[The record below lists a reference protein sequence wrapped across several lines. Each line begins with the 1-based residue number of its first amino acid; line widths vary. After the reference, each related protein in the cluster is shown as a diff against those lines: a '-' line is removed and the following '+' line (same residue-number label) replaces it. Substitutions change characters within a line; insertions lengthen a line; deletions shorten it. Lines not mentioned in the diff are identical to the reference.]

1 MIFRIDRQTL
11 HGMLALLTLL
21 LLAGCADSGSG
32 DEPVLARLSIEGDS
46 LMFTETGVTR
56 SLQARGYDNNGNA
69 MDVAVTWQSSRSD
82 QVHIDASSG
91 VVTSIANG
99 AAVITATADGVES
112 NPLTAVVTTL
122 QRGVQAISDAEIIQG
137 PIAAANAP
145 DTYGVGYPF
154 SVILDPSIGLPQVG
168 DLLAANGDIPFA
180 GRVTA
185 ISQDTQGNHLVT
197 LEIVA
202 INEIFADFN
211 MDEEIN
217 LAHAPVTINPQLEEY
232 FVVDQNASGEVLL
245 TPRQQSLRTYAVPE
259 SAAGKAAK
267 PLGTAANPYYPYKCS
282 YSPDSAS
289 ALLPIKI
296 DLGNQTTTIKQDLS
310 LPLIISPTRGV
321 EKAALRGEISLS
333 RKFKFAVTAA
343 FEAKVTCMM
352 EVYQIDIP
360 LPGALGFLVG
370 VQVPIGIGGELSA
383 KIKVADVGVEP
394 EVVVKATAEAGYYNP
409 PACDSAPAPDP
420 VPAPGT
426 TDRPAVS
433 NSAAR
438 TANKVDVCGFDISF
452 NLDTDFK
459 LNLDRPTTGTSLETL
474 ANDVTIEPKAM
485 VFGYAIL
492 GLGNKYF
499 SALSTEFLELRVG
512 PYLSANLATANGQV
526 VNDGYKSSYGL
537 GGEGVLMPGSTVVEA
552 LKLLGGTLSVPTVQI
567 KLDQPW
573 STSPTAKSVT
583 LTGNNSNYLQGDV
596 LSFNV
601 ELDETTVDPFPIPGL
616 FYNVADILIYKKA
629 PANSGE
635 AAKLIASAS
644 ANEGQLKFTLD
655 WIADAKGDA
664 TDQFFAFV
672 STKLLPSLQ
681 IGVLE
686 LDKVKVASTEPGKLY
701 YQVGDTSAFVESYDF
716 ASKITQRESS
726 IETSYARH
734 PVVLPGQNILA
745 YTGKVYGYPDF
756 VRGVYLQIGIG
767 SSPGLLAQDA
777 WNFSISPGSSKIVY
791 EIADTLYMGNLDGTG
806 ELAITS
812 DSLVNDYPAISPD
825 GNLLAYAAFNDIG
838 DQSHIELMDLNTLAI
853 VNTNVSKNAGGATYR
868 PAWSPDSKFIAYELE
883 DTVQIVEVDTG
894 AITQLN
900 TTTQYRSAPTWS
912 PDGKKIA
919 FAYGGDIY
927 TVNLDGTGRTNIT
940 NTPGRGESNPAW
952 SN

>member
-56 SLQARGYDNNGNA
+56 SLQARGYDNNGNE

-122 QRGVQAISDAEIIQG
+122 QSSVQAISDDAIVQG

-154 SVILDPSIGLPQVG
+154 TVILDQSISLPQVG
-168 DLLAANGDIPFA
+168 DLLAANGNTPFA

-185 ISQDTQGNHLVT
+185 ISQDTQGNRLVT

-232 FVVDQNASGEVLL
+232 FVVDQKANGEVLL

-267 PLGTAANPYYPYKCS
+267 PLGTVANPYYPYKCS
-282 YSPDSAS
+282 YSPSSA
-289 ALLPIKI
+289 ADLLPIKI
-296 DLGNQTTTIKQDLS
+296 DLGNQTSTIKQDLS

-409 PACDSAPAPDP
+409 PACDSAPSPDP
-420 VPAPGT
+420 VPDPGT

-433 NSAAR
+433 NTAAR
-438 TANKVDVCGFDISF
+438 TANKEGVCGFDISF
-452 NLDTDFK
+452 DLDTDFK
-459 LNLDRPTTGTSLETL
+459 LNFDRPTTGNSLDTL
-474 ANDVTIEPKAM
+474 ANDVTLEPRAM

-492 GLGNKYF
+492 GFGNKYF
-499 SALSTEFLELRVG
+499 SVFSTEFLELRVG
-512 PYLSANLATANGQV
+512 PYLSANLATANGQI
-526 VNDGYKSSYGL
+526 VNDGYQSSYGL
-537 GGEGVLMPGSTVVEA
+537 GGEGVLKPGSTVA
-552 LKLLGGTLSVPTVQI
+552 AAMKLLGGTLNAANVQI

-573 STSPTAKSVT
+573 STSPKAKSLT
-583 LTGNNSNYLQGDV
+583 LFRADSNYQQGDE
-596 LSFNV
+596 LEFDI
-601 ELDETTVDPFPIPGL
+601 ELDETTIDPFPVPGL

-629 PANSGE
+629 PDGSGE
-635 AAKLIASAS
+635 AAKLIASMPAE
-644 ANEGQLKFTLD
+644 EGQLKFTLK
-655 WIADAKGDA
+655 WIADADGDA
-664 TDQFFAFV
+664 RDQFFAFV
-672 STKLLPSLQ
+672 STKLLPTQQ

-686 LDKVKVASTEPGKLY
+686 LGK
-701 YQVGDTSAFVESYDF
+701 FVVTNG
-716 ASKITQRESS
+716 KI
-726 IETSYARH
+726 
-734 PVVLPGQNILA
+734 
-745 YTGKVYGYPDF
+745 KF
-756 VRGVYLQIGIG
+756 
-767 SSPGLLAQDA
+767 
-777 WNFSISPGSSKIVY
+777 
-791 EIADTLYMGNLDGTG
+791 NLG
-806 ELAITS
+806 
-812 DSLVNDYPAISPD
+812 
-825 GNLLAYAAFNDIG
+825 
-838 DQSHIELMDLNTLAI
+838 
-853 VNTNVSKNAGGATYR
+853 
-868 PAWSPDSKFIAYELE
+868 W
-883 DTVQIVEVDTG
+883 
-894 AITQLN
+894 
-900 TTTQYRSAPTWS
+900 
-912 PDGKKIA
+912 
-919 FAYGGDIY
+919 
-927 TVNLDGTGRTNIT
+927 VNLDISCPREGGLSGCASITGQHYVEMTTIDEVNASKTSVTGGSLTLDVSPHIT
-940 NTPGRGESNPAW
+940 NSGAQAVFSLDVSVTGFWVNEITYGYEGDWGNIFNGFQFRVDKAVICEITYNADEFINGPGYDLVTPSGNIQNNGGANDTVNTLQGNQVILQPDQINGISFRPRLSNLDQQAG
-952 SN
+952 SFSGQGSIELRCDANIE